1 MSLLDMDAILAQTAK
16 GVAQMNQPAAPGEAT
31 REYYRE
37 QGRQQERQR
46 MTETEAIRENYKL
59 GVLAGEARERQRI
72 IDLVNSL
79 DITIEEAPDGVNW
92 IVGDALDLIALIKG
106 EK

>member
-1 MSLLDMDAILAQTAK
+1 MTA
-16 GVAQMNQPAAPGEAT
+16 GEAT

-46 MTETEAIRENYKL
+46 MTETEAIRENYNL
-59 GVLAGEARERQRI
+59 GVLAGEAREKQRI
-72 IDLVNSL
+72 IKLLEDERFICVNDRDCWLSI
-79 DITIEEAPDGVNW
+79 DDVCDCKN
-92 IVGDALDLIALIKG
+92 LIALIKG